1 MTDTDV
7 GFLLKQLC
15 EVRGITH
22 ALVVSGDGLP
32 RAASPGLPNVDQLSA
47 VTSGLASLTSGA
59 ATFMEAA
66 PVEQIVV
73 EMAGGFLIIMAINDK
88 AILTVLASKDSE
100 LGQVSYEMAMTI
112 DRVGGILTPNP
123 RQPHRA

>member
-1 MTDTDV
+1 MTNV
-7 GFLLKQLC
+7 GFLLNQLC

-32 RAASPGLPNVDQLSA
+32 MAASPGLPNVDQLSA
-47 VTSGLASLTSGA
+47 VTSGLASLTTGA

-66 PVEQIVV
+66 PVEQIIV
-73 EMAGGFLIIMAINDK
+73 EMAGGFLITMVINDK
-88 AILTVLASKDSE
+88 SILTVLARKDCE

-112 DRVGGILTPNP
+112 DRVGGILTPDT
-123 RQPHRA
+123 RQPQRA